1 MDNPYKREGL
11 EYKGE
16 TLVVWRCEELQ
27 AKDRKIVCINI
38 SEMTGG
44 TKVAE
49 LEDEPEGGSPVHEL

>member
-1 MDNPYKREGL
+1 M
-11 EYKGE
+11 
-16 TLVVWRCEELQ
+16 VVWRSDDLQ